1 MQHREAHSE
10 DDFEVEFADLPDETS
25 SMQARLL
32 RLSLR
37 LPGRRRSRRVLPPVI
52 ALALV
57 FVLIFTSGPF
67 LYSRAVDLLAWSGL
81 ARHAPLRGAAIQPS
95 NADRASTETDGI
107 VMVQKY
113 ASGKRFVLTPG
124 PTPQDC
130 SADLTFSDTNE
141 ARFSPLAIEGF
152 DKPYV
157 SIPLEETTVPTLI
170 NWKGWAIPLR
180 LTFKPGHIIPVSLST
195 GDIGEGP
202 TPTIAPGPD
211 ATPASSLILDPWH
224 VGDNASH
231 FTDSSGR
238 SVHSWN
244 MTLYVPGSGCY
255 YLVAYWP
262 RGRWQVIFS
271 AGM

>member
-1 MQHREAHSE
+1 MQHRDEHSE
-10 DDFEVEFADLPDETS
+10 DDFEVEFADLPGETS
-25 SMQARLL
+25 SMQAHLL

-37 LPGRRRSRRVLPPVI
+37 MRPGRRSRRMLTPII

-57 FVLIFTSGPF
+57 CVLIFTSGPF

-81 ARHAPLRGAAIQPS
+81 VHRATARGAAIQPS
-95 NADRASTETDGI
+95 NADRASTEADGI
-107 VMVQKY
+107 VVVQKY

-130 SADLTFSDTNE
+130 SADLTSSDTNE

-152 DKPYV
+152 DKPYI
-157 SIPLEETTVPTLI
+157 SIPLEETTVPTLS

-180 LTFKPGHIIPVSLST
+180 LTFKPGHIIPVSLSV
-195 GDIGEGP
+195 GDIGVGQ
-202 TPTIAPGPD
+202 TPTIASSPD
-211 ATPASSLILDPWH
+211 ATSASSLILDPWH
-224 VGDNASH
+224 AGDNANH
-231 FTDSSGR
+231 FTNSSGK
-238 SVHSWN
+238 SVHSWD